1 MLLGKENRNGNDTQ
15 LWMYLVLKIK
25 SDAVKNDIAQ
35 EPGMSSS

>member
-1 MLLGKENRNGNDTQ
+1 MLLGKENQNGNDTQ